1 VTAFAAVT
9 TDLET
14 LRNEAPTWA
23 PTSAVASVFRHA
35 FGQAALDRLTCCA
48 DITPAIVTEWG
59 EPLAL
64 GRTARYANATLMQA
78 LWLRDGG
85 CVSPGCDNKRVH
97 AHHIV
102 EWQHGG
108 DTNLAN
114 MALVCS
120 RDHTLL
126 STNTP
131 GDSNPTPTDQAS
143 STGGHPTAGH
153 PTPPPTP
160 STATPAPPH
169 PSGDAL
175 PPSARLATPRGTAV
189 RLLGE
194 SAHPGRDVYPPPVP
208 PRAGPRRIQTG

>member
-1 VTAFAAVT
+1 MTAFAAVT

-23 PTSAVASVFRHA
+23 PSSAIASVFRHA

-48 DITPAIVTEWG
+48 DITPAIVTAWG

-64 GRTARYANATLMQA
+64 GRTARYANATLMKA

-85 CVSPGCDNKRVH
+85 CISPGCDNTRVH

-108 DTNLAN
+108 DTDIGN

-126 STNTP
+126 HEHGWRLEPDPNRPGLLHWRPPDGRPPLPATHTLDRNPGATTP
-131 GDSNPTPTDQAS
+131 
-143 STGGHPTAGH
+143 
-153 PTPPPTP
+153 
-160 STATPAPPH
+160 
-169 PSGDAL
+169 L
-175 PPSARLATPRGTAV
+175 W
-189 RLLGE
+189 
-194 SAHPGRDVYPPPVP
+194 
-208 PRAGPRRIQTG
+208 